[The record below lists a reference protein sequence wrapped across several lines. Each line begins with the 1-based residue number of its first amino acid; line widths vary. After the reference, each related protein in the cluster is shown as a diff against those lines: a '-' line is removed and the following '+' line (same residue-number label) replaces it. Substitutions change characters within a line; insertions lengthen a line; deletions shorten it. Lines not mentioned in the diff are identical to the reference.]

1 MKTLKQRLHPQYK
14 KQLKLYQSH
23 YPTLGKRVNHE
34 LKTLEWIGD
43 LRLTVLI
50 DMQLAFKLKDIADV
64 YNIFDEQTT
73 NN

>member
-1 MKTLKQRLHPQYK
+1 MKTLKQRLQPKYK
-14 KQLKLYQSH
+14 TRLTLYRTH
-23 YPTLGKRVNHE
+23 YPTLGERVNNE

-64 YNIFDEQTT
+64 YNIFDEQHID
-73 NN
+73 

>member
-14 KQLKLYQSH
+14 KRLTLYQSH
-23 YPTLGKRVNHE
+23 YPTLGERVNNE
-34 LKTLEWIGD
+34 LNALEWIGD

-64 YNIFDEQTT
+64 YDIFDEQHID
-73 NN
+73 

>member
-1 MKTLKQRLHPQYK
+1 MKTLKQRLQPKYK
-14 KQLKLYQSH
+14 TRLTLYRAH
-23 YPTLGKRVNHE
+23 YPTLGERVNNE

-50 DMQLAFKLKDIADV
+50 DMKLAFKLKDVADV

-73 NN
+73 N